1 VSSVST
7 AVSLHRWTNFGDV
20 DGVLEQCL
28 ADLGG
33 IERFV
38 RPGQTVVIKP
48 NITANAPASSGGTTH
63 VELVEAI
70 ARQVQRCAP
79 ARIVVAE
86 GTATFGLTLETAFT
100 RGGWREMAARNGVEL
115 CNLDSGPHVDV
126 ALDHPRYSYS
136 LPFAQL
142 VRDADV
148 FISVP
153 CLKTHLS
160 ADYTVALK
168 NSYALTPQWKR
179 SEIHSQYLLEEALTD
194 LNRIRRP
201 DLTVV
206 DGWEGAEGIAGGVA
220 FDRPAGA
227 RVMIVGADPVA
238 VDVVS
243 KEIMGLSGETRYLKW
258 AAEDGVGEGDL
269 RRIEIRGAS
278 LEECRHPFMSP
289 IQELCLGLPDLTVHD
304 QLACSGC
311 RIPAISVIGRFRF
324 QKLLK
329 PLHIVFGGE
338 GECPNASGAVVVIGD
353 CAKRYAE
360 LGTYVPGCPPKAEA
374 IFQAVEG
381 AGCTC
386 HKCRDMA
393 GRVLAQLA
401 GKPDF
406 LAHLRVTASG
416 SQVHAG
422 EQVKRN
428 EWHLELL
435 VGDCMER
442 YAHVITE
449 RAAQFGLDAERD
461 VIWIKGCPAEEGA
474 ILEALARL
482 ERVQLVLAR

>member
-1 VSSVST
+1 M
-7 AVSLHRWTNFGDV
+7 
-20 DGVLEQCL
+20 LEQCL

-33 IERFV
+33 IEHFV

-48 NITANAPASSGGTTH
+48 NITANAPAESGGTTH
-63 VELVEAI
+63 VEIVEAVI
-70 ARQVQRCAP
+70 RQVQRCAP
-79 ARIVVAE
+79 ARILVAE
-86 GTATFGLTLETAFT
+86 GTLTFGTTLETAFPI
-100 RGGWREMAARNGVEL
+100 GGWREMAARTGVEL
-115 CNLDSGPHVDV
+115 GNLDSGPHVEV
-126 ALDHPRYSYS
+126 KLENSRYPRS
-136 LPFAQL
+136 LPFSQL

-179 SEIHSQYLLEEALTD
+179 SEIHGEYMLEEALVD
-194 LNRIRRP
+194 LNRIRKA

-206 DGWEGAEGIAGGVA
+206 DGWEGAEGVAGGIA

-238 VDVVS
+238 VDAVS
-243 KEIMGLSGETRYLKW
+243 KEVMALTGDTRYLKW
-258 AAEDGVGEGDL
+258 AAEDGVGVGDL
-269 RRIEIRGAS
+269 RQIEIRGAS

-289 IQELCLGLPDLTVHD
+289 AQEMCLGLPEVAICD

-311 RIPAISVIGRFRF
+311 RVPVLSVLGRLRY

-329 PLHIVFGGE
+329 PLTIIFGDTGE
-338 GECPNASGAVVVIGD
+338 SPVARGETVVVGD
-353 CAKRYAE
+353 CVQRYAA
-360 LGTYVPGCPPKAEA
+360 LGSHVPGCPPKVEA
-374 IFQAVEG
+374 ILNAVE
-381 AGCTC
+381 ATGCVC

-393 GRVLAQLA
+393 SQVLAQFA
-401 GKPDF
+401 DRPEF
-406 LAHLRVTASG
+406 LSHLRVTASG
-416 SQVHAG
+416 SQVYAG
-422 EQVKRN
+422 DQVKRN

-442 YAHVITE
+442 YAQVIAE

-461 VIWIKGCPAEEGA
+461 VIWLRGCPVDEEAVRGA
-474 ILEALARL
+474 LLRL
-482 ERVQLVLAR
+482 ERSQAVVAK